1 MARILTLDGAP
12 LAWDVLTANVDA
24 WYALH
29 GRDGLR
35 GWTPEDTGIHLSFS
49 CSTGRYHHSCRGTMQ
64 ETPGKT
70 GRRPCTCTCH
80 AEASA

>member
-1 MARILTLDGAP
+1 MTNLYTLDGEP
-12 LAWDVLTANVDA
+12 MTWDELFERVDA
-24 WYALH
+24 FRERH

-35 GWTPEDTGIHLSFS
+35 GWTPEDTGIHLSGP
-49 CSTGRYHHSCRGTMQ
+49 CSIGRYHHTCSGTMQ

-80 AEASA
+80 EEASA